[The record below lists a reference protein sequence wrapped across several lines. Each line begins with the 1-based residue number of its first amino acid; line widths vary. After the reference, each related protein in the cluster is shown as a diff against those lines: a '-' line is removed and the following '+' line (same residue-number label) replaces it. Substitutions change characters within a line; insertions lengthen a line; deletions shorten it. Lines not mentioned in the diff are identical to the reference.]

1 MEKKIVG
8 GPQVTFTEKT
18 ADADGQHIG
27 TAAMLNNHESFK
39 AKRER
44 NKQLMNKKKQKK
56 LDNEQRQ

>member
-8 GPQVTFTEKT
+8 GNSVSF
-18 ADADGQHIG
+18 ADKNMEMVDGQSIA

-44 NKQLMNKKKQKK
+44 NK
-56 LDNEQRQ
+56 

>member
-44 NKQLMNKKKQKK
+44 NKQLMNKKK
-56 LDNEQRQ
+56 